1 MRDADA
7 KHGRMR
13 VLIFLVCALPSAIF
27 AADRPVSPS
36 EFESIVTGKTLSY
49 STRGM
54 EYGAEEY
61 FEGRRVRWS
70 YLDGACEEGQWYP
83 AGEQVCFV
91 YDELPSPQCWQFYMR
106 DGRLLARFENN
117 PEATELYE
125 LDRRDEPLMCLG
137 PKVGV

>member
-1 MRDADA
+1 
-7 KHGRMR
+7 MR
-13 VLIFLVCALPSAIF
+13 VLIILLFALPGMGF

-36 EFESIVTGKTLSY
+36 EFESIVTGRTLSY

-61 FEGRRVRWS
+61 FDGRRVRWS
-70 YLDGACEEGQWYP
+70 YLDGECEEGEWYP
-83 AGEQVCFV
+83 SGEQVCFV

-137 PKVGV
+137 PRIGV